1 MEILHGFNK
10 LSEWLFLCQR
20 YVLPLYLVSDV
31 CWFLAAST
39 VVDLNCVDLRW
50 ANNQTESLRMKNDNS
65 CGISGHELQY
75 IIRRPPDI
83 RSPYRDSLTTLPV
96 EVRVGWGHPCFVKKD
111 AEVKVHFATRIEAQ
125 RVNIPVERF
134 SVYSKTGPPVEKHT
148 LPSTI
153 ISPLPHKEHHLQ
165 KLPDRCYC

>member
-1 MEILHGFNK
+1 MEILHDLNK

-20 YVLPLYLVSDV
+20 YVLPLYLVPDV

-39 VVDLNCVDLRW
+39 VVDLHCIDLRW

-96 EVRVGWGHPCFVKKD
+96 EVRVGWGHPCFVKND
-111 AEVKVHFATRIEAQ
+111 AEVKVRFATRIEAQ
-125 RVNIPVERF
+125 RVNIPVEHF
-134 SVYSKTGPPVEKHT
+134 SVYSKTDPPVEKNIHSLQLT
-148 LPSTI
+148 YHHYPIRPI
-153 ISPLPHKEHHLQ
+153 ILQ
-165 KLPDRCYC
+165 NLPDRRC